1 MRIHSS
7 RLHFL
12 FTITAMTFVLSSC
25 STLNVDSDLVASS
38 DLSAY
43 STYQWIIAP
52 ASAGGGKPR
61 FDSPLLRE
69 QVRKSVDA
77 ELQQRGYQRV
87 NQGPSDLLVG
97 YFASVAS
104 KARVTQVDTSMGFS
118 SSMPHYVNTSY
129 MMPST
134 VTLVDQFEQ
143 GSLIVGIGSAT
154 TRQIL
159 WRGSAEAEI
168 GLNDSGSRR
177 RNRIQSAV
185 SKMFRGFPK
194 R

>member
-1 MRIHSS
+1 MNIPIPGFRP
-7 RLHFL
+7 L
-12 FTITAMTFVLSSC
+12 FTIALMSFVLSSC
-25 STLNVDSDLVASS
+25 STLKVDSDLAASS
-38 DLSAY
+38 DFSAY
-43 STYQWIIAP
+43 STYQWIAAP
-52 ASAGGGKPR
+52 VSAGGGKPR
-61 FDSPLLRE
+61 FDSPMLRE

-77 ELQQRGYQRV
+77 ELKKRGYRRV
-87 NQGPSDLLVG
+87 DQGPSDLLVG

-118 SSMPHYVNTSY
+118 SSMPHYVNTAY

-134 VTLVDQFEQ
+134 TTLVDQFEQ
-143 GSLIVGIGSAT
+143 GSLIVGVGNAR

-168 GLNDSGSRR
+168 GLNDSDSRR

-185 SKMFRGFPK
+185 SKMFRSFPK

>member
-1 MRIHSS
+1 MSTCNNSLR
-7 RLHFL
+7 HF
-12 FTITAMTFVLSSC
+12 FTIALVSFTLSSC
-25 STLNVDSDLVASS
+25 STLKVDSDLVASS
-38 DLSAY
+38 DFSAY
-43 STYQWIIAP
+43 STYQWIAAP

-61 FDSPLLRE
+61 FDSPMLRE

-77 ELQQRGYQRV
+77 EMKKRGYRRV
-87 NQGPSDLLVG
+87 DQGPSDLLVG
-97 YFASVAS
+97 YFASVTS
-104 KARVTQVDTSMGFS
+104 KTRVTQVDTSMGFS

-129 MMPST
+129 MMPAT
-134 VTLVDQFEQ
+134 ATLVDQFEQ
-143 GSLIVGIGSAT
+143 GSLIVGVGSAR

-168 GLNDSGSRR
+168 GLNDSDSRR
-177 RNRIQSAV
+177 RNRIQSAI